1 MTANP
6 KVFISYSWSSPEHK
20 AWVLQL
26 ATDLVHS
33 GVEAIL
39 DVWDL
44 REGQESAAFMEQ
56 MVTDPLVSKVLIIS
70 DRMYAEKSDS
80 RSGGAGTEAQ
90 IISAALY
97 SHVEQGKFAAA
108 VREVDEKG
116 KPCVPAY
123 YTSRIYID
131 FTDDTR
137 RQDAFEQ
144 LLRWVFDKPEHKK
157 PNLGPVPQFIVRDDQ
172 QTYFPS
178 QVAARRA
185 KAAIEQGKSNALV
198 LAQDCFDQFAQDII
212 AFRIDDSE
220 ISSGGADY
228 ILAKLSDSVSFRNEA
243 VEVLRG
249 VMRMEAQDVSI
260 TVHGFIEAIYQLA
273 KPVNY
278 GPVSSRQNSGLIEFV
293 GWEILLNT
301 AALAIKSRRVD
312 VFETLVDRQYHLPNT
327 GYGSRDDM
335 LSLGDLSANVG
346 LLEHADRLKGDNHY
360 SPDAHFLKE
369 RPSAAGI
376 PFEELL
382 QADFLMYLR
391 TELLGSSTWL
401 PKTYLY
407 GNPRWAKPFPAFARA
422 KSKKECAWLCELLGI
437 RSVEAIADLI
447 RETEAGNRWVPK
459 WGFDSV
465 NLRGSTGYGELATLP

>member
-6 KVFISYSWSSPEHK
+6 KLFISYSWSSPEHK

-44 REGQESAAFMEQ
+44 REGQESAAFMEK
-56 MVTDPLVSKVLIIS
+56 MVTDPLVAKVLIVS
-70 DRMYAEKSDS
+70 DRMYAEKSDT
-80 RSGGAGTEAQ
+80 RRGGAGTEAQ

-123 YTSRIYID
+123 YSSRIYID
-131 FTDDTR
+131 FTDDSR

-144 LLRWVFDKPEHKK
+144 LLRWVFDKPEHRK
-157 PNLGPVPQFIVRDDQ
+157 PSLGPVPQFIVREDQ
-172 QTYFPS
+172 QTHFPS
-178 QVAARRA
+178 QVAAGRA
-185 KAAIEQGKSNALV
+185 KSAIEQGKSNALV
-198 LAQDCFDQFAQDII
+198 LAQDYFDQFAQDII
-212 AFRIDDSE
+212 AFRIDESDV
-220 ISSGGADY
+220 SSGGADY
-228 ILAKLSDSVSFRNEA
+228 ILAKLGDTISLRNEA

-249 VMRMEAQDVSI
+249 VMRMHVQDVSI
-260 TVHGFIEAIYQLA
+260 TVHGFIESIYRSSD
-273 KPVNY
+273 PVNY
-278 GPVSSRQNSGLIEFV
+278 GPVSSRQSSGLIEFV
-293 GWEILLNT
+293 AWEILLNA
-301 AALAIKSRRVD
+301 AALAIKSRRAD
-312 VFETLVDRQYHLPNT
+312 VFETLVDRQFHLPHT
-327 GYGSRDDM
+327 GYRSSDDM
-335 LSLGDLSANVG
+335 ISLGGLSRNVG
-346 LLEHADRLKGDNHY
+346 LIEYADRLRGDNHY

-376 PFEELL
+376 PFDELL

-391 TELLGSSTWL
+391 TELSGSSTWW

-422 KSKKECAWLCELLGI
+422 KSKKECAWLCDLLGV
-437 RSVEAIADLI
+437 RGVEAIALLI
-447 RETEAGNRWVPK
+447 RETEAGRHLVPK

-465 NLRGSTGYGELATLP
+465 NLRGSTGYNELASLP